1 MRADMPDRLN
11 QSVDDA
17 SLQSEFLQK
26 VAGARMLAAMAT
38 AQKDAAATAEAYQKI
53 LADLPWA
60 QPGAL
65 VEAWQAYIRDAAERM
80 VLASDTLR
88 QWSDMHLDHAEAG
101 APPVLIYDYE
111 VVVDGRD
118 LPRPCNYMLLRIL
131 PDAGQE
137 IKPWKRPYIIIDPR
151 AGHGPGI
158 GGFKHDSQVGVAL
171 KDGHPVYF
179 VSFRQMPEPEQTLAD
194 VTYAEAAF
202 VNEVQRLHPDSPK
215 PIIVGNCQGGWAT
228 AILAA
233 THPELTGP
241 IVLNGAPMSYW
252 GGRLGQ
258 DLMRYSGGLV
268 GGVTPALMAS
278 DLGGGI
284 FDGANL
290 VYNFEQLNPG
300 RNWFRKYYDI
310 IENADGGTERFLEF
324 ERWWGAFYMMTKAEI
339 RWIVEN
345 LFIGNKLA
353 KNEAF
358 LEPGRPVDLRK
369 IRAPI
374 IVFASHGDNIT
385 PVAQALN
392 WIVDTY
398 TDHREIEIRGQ
409 RIIYMVHDQ
418 VGHLGIFV
426 SSKVAKKE
434 HAEMASTLK
443 TIEALAPGLYEMRI
457 EDVAGQ
463 GQEKTFEVS
472 FAHRTFDDVLKVS
485 GGRRDEAAFA
495 GVARSSEALAEV
507 YDTTLGP
514 VLETAIRPEAGAAA
528 RDGSPM
534 RLARHAFASGG
545 PGMWAVERAADA
557 VRADRN
563 TAAPDNPFLEA
574 EKLWASMIE
583 QAWNWNRDLREVM
596 TEMTFFAIWASPM
609 ALWYGT
615 PQAHTRARKR
625 PTELTELPEV
635 KQAIADVAVGGYGDG
650 LLRILC
656 LLAGTRKEVRRDR
669 LERSSLVLRDEEPFN
684 AMPSETRVA
693 MIHRQNLIA
702 EFAPEDGI
710 ATLPHLLR
718 TPETRA
724 KALDVTRFVLG
735 DPKEM
740 EKETKALLTRIE
752 EVLNV
757 AQKDAAE

>member
-1 MRADMPDRLN
+1 MRADTADRLAR
-11 QSVDDA
+11 VLEDA
-17 SLQSEFLQK
+17 ALQGEFLSAVATK
-26 VAGARMLAAMAT
+26 RLDAAVAGAQSNASAMAE
-38 AQKDAAATAEAYQKI
+38 AARQIATG
-53 LADLPWA
+53 LPWA
-60 QPGAL
+60 SPMAL
-65 VEAWQAYIRDAAERM
+65 ATAWRDYARDAAERG
-80 VLASDTLR
+80 VLMADTLR
-88 QWSDMHLDHAEAG
+88 QWSDMHLDHAAAG
-101 APPVLIYDYE
+101 APPVLIYDYD
-111 VVVDGRD
+111 VVLDGAD
-118 LPRPCNYMLLRIL
+118 LPRPCNYMLLRIR

-137 IKPWKRPYIIIDPR
+137 IKDWKRPYIIIDPR

-171 KDGHPVYF
+171 NDGHPVYF
-179 VSFRQMPEPEQTLAD
+179 VAFRQMPEADQTLAD

-202 VNEVQRLHPDSPK
+202 VDEVQRRHPDSPK
-215 PIIVGNCQGGWAT
+215 PIVVGNCQGGWAT

-233 THPELTGP
+233 THPQLTGP

-268 GGVTPALMAS
+268 GGVTPALAAS

-310 IENADGGTERFLEF
+310 YENADGGPERFLEF

-353 KNEAF
+353 KNEAY
-358 LEPGRPVDLRK
+358 LEPGRPIDLRK

-434 HAEMASTLK
+434 HAQMASTLK

-457 EDVAGQ
+457 EDVAGD
-463 GQEKTFEVS
+463 GREKTFEVS
-472 FAHRTFDDVLKVS
+472 FAHRTFDDILKES

-495 GVARSSEALAEV
+495 GVARASEAMAEL
-507 YDTTLGP
+507 YDTGLGP
-514 VLETAIRPEAGAAA
+514 ALEAAVSHDIGHKAREA
-528 RDGSPM
+528 SPM
-534 RLARHAFASGG
+534 RVARHAFASGG
-545 PGMWAVERAADA
+545 PGMWAVERAAGT
-557 VRADRN
+557 VRADRHRV
-563 TAAPDNPFLEA
+563 ADENPFRQA
-574 EKLWASMIE
+574 ETFWAAAVE
-583 QAWNWNRDLREVM
+583 QAWNWNRDWREAM
-596 TEMTFFAIWASPM
+596 TEMTFFALWASPM

-625 PTELTELPEV
+625 PAELADLPEV
-635 KQAIADVAVGGYGDG
+635 KQAIANVAVGGYAEG

-656 LLAGTRKEVRRDR
+656 LMAGTRKEVRRDR
-669 LERSSLVLRDEEPFN
+669 LERSSEMLRTEEPF
-684 AMPSETRVA
+684 AVMPAEARVDL
-693 MIHRQNLIA
+693 IHRQNLIA
-702 EFAPEDGI
+702 EFAPDEGI
-710 ATLPHLLR
+710 EALPRLLR
-718 TPETRA
+718 TADIRS
-724 KALDVTRFVLG
+724 KALERTRYVLG
-735 DPKEM
+735 DPADM
-740 EKETKALLTRIE
+740 EDATKALLSRIE
-752 EVLNV
+752 DVLKVEV
-757 AQKDAAE
+757 KDAAE